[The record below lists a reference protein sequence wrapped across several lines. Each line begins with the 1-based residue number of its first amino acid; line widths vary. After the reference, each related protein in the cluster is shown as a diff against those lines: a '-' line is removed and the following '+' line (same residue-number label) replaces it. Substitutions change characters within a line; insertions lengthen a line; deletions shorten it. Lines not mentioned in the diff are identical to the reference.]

1 MAEGFDYARYDALI
15 AQGLSQRQAFAHMG
29 VKRSTGQDA
38 LKRRPSVAV
47 EVVPVHLPG
56 PPHPPRP
63 PRQPTAVAMPAEHEM
78 EAMKADLWEMVD
90 WWRSRKARA
99 VQPRKDRATVR
110 WTVHIDPALKDKIL
124 AEADARRLSLTDAV
138 DIIVRHYF
146 EGEAPS

>member
-1 MAEGFDYARYDALI
+1 MAGEFDDAAYNSLA
-15 AQGLSQRQAFAHMG
+15 AQGLSQREIARRL
-29 VKRSTGQDA
+29 KIPRSTLQDA
-38 LKRRPSVAV
+38 LKRRQSLSV
-47 EVVPVHLPG
+47 EVLPVG
-56 PPHPPRP
+56 PPSLPSPLSP
-63 PRQPTAVAMPAEHEM
+63 PRQLTAVAMPEEHEM
-78 EAMKADLWEMVD
+78 EAMKADLWEMVE

-124 AEADARRLSLTDAV
+124 AESDARRLSLTDTV

>member
-15 AQGLSQRQAFAHMG
+15 AQGLSQRQAFERMG

-38 LKRRPSVAV
+38 VKRRSSVAV
-47 EVVPVHLPG
+47 EVVPVHPSG
-56 PPHPPRP
+56 PPQH
-63 PRQPTAVAMPAEHEM
+63 QTAGAVPEEHEM
-78 EAMKADLWEMVD
+78 EAMKADLWEMVE

-124 AEADARRLSLTDAV
+124 AESDARRLSLTDTV
-138 DIIVRHYF
+138 DTIVRHYF
-146 EGEAPS
+146 EASG